1 MLNCEIFFMLV
12 NIHYICTTKILL
24 CHIMLTERQEEII
37 NKSIEIIATQGIQR
51 LTIKNLSGDIG
62 ISEPAIYRHFKSK
75 TDILLAILQNFQ
87 EVSSYMEKAI
97 SGIKESFIGKIE
109 FMFIKIIEI
118 FSQEPSHISVI
129 FSEEIFKNEVV
140 LKEKIVEIMS
150 SKQKFIENLIVEGQR
165 NGEIRGD
172 IDYKILALI
181 VVGALR
187 FIVKQWDLKN
197 QHKNLMEEGKELIEG
212 LKLIL
217 TT

>member
-1 MLNCEIFFMLV
+1 
-12 NIHYICTTKILL
+12 
-24 CHIMLTERQEEII
+24 MLTERQEEII

-51 LTIKNLSGDIG
+51 LTIKNLSKEIG
-62 ISEPAIYRHFKSK
+62 ISEPAIYRHFESK

-87 EVSSYMEKAI
+87 EVSLYMEKAVRD
-97 SGIKESFIGKIE
+97 IKGSVIGKIE
-109 FMFIKIIEI
+109 FIFSKIIEI

-150 SKQKFIENLIVEGQR
+150 SKQQFIENLIVEGQR
-165 NGEIRGD
+165 NSEIRDD
-172 IDYKILALI
+172 IDYKTLALI

-197 QHKNLMEEGKELIEG
+197 QHNNLIEEGKELIEG